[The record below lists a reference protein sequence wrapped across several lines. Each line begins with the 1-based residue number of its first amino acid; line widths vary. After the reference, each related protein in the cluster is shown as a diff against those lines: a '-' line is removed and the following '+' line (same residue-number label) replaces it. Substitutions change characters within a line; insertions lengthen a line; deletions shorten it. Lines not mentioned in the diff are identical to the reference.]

1 MYICKV
7 NKAQNKNINEMITY
21 NNLNPDV
28 KWNAIRTYCKIM
40 NCFGLE
46 NQVDIY
52 LSKSKNI
59 FFNEEG
65 YLIENKI
72 Y

>member
-1 MYICKV
+1 
-7 NKAQNKNINEMITY
+7 MITY